1 MANQSAEETVTTR
14 EAAELLGISLRTA
27 QLWVESGVL
36 RAWKT
41 LGGHRRILRSS
52 VNQLLQERADATRSR
67 VPATDGSDDFRVLVV
82 EDEPSL
88 LRLYELTLAGWKPP
102 VSVTL
107 VSNGWEALM
116 AIGQS
121 KPDLLITDL
130 RLPGMDGFR
139 MLRVLKS
146 DPAFTRKMDIIVV
159 TGMER
164 GDMEAFGGVP
174 EGVAILQKPLS
185 FDALEKMVI
194 EIRLRRSGKITP
206 PAGSSPER

>member
-206 PAGSSPER
+206 PAGSSQER

>member
-1 MANQSAEETVTTR
+1 MANQSAEETLTTR